1 MRAIEEAIA
10 TMAAPARLRSSRYDR
25 IFFGGVA
32 TFILAAVFLGFAQTY
47 YLAAWLTLP
56 AWKAGMGPP
65 HRVAVHVHALI
76 FSSWIL
82 FLIAQTSLVSA
93 GRVDLHRRFGLFGFG
108 LAGLVVLAAVIVVST
123 SLAGLPPGHPAV
135 MGAAR
140 QVLRAVAFGLL
151 TYFGY
156 RQRHNPPA
164 HKRLMVIATI
174 ALLPAPL
181 VRWPVLIAGNFPL
194 AVGCCYALLVLVA
207 CYDVWSTR
215 RVHLATAFGS
225 AIVIASNPPVV
236 GMFTHNATWLVI
248 ATQMQKLGHLLS

>member
-1 MRAIEEAIA
+1 MRAIEQAMA
-10 TMAAPARLRSSRYDR
+10 TVAEPPRLRSSRYDR
-25 IFFGGVA
+25 IFFAGVA

-47 YLAAWLTLP
+47 YLSGLLTLP

-65 HRVAVHVHALI
+65 LRVVVHVHALI

-82 FLIAQTSLVSA
+82 LLIAQTSLVSA

-108 LAGLVVLAAVIVVST
+108 LAGLVVLAGVIVVSS
-123 SLAGLPPGHPAV
+123 SLAGLPPGDPAV
-135 MGAAR
+135 RGSATL
-140 QVLRAVAFGLL
+140 VLRAVAFGLL
-151 TYFGY
+151 AYFGY

-194 AVGCCYALLVLVA
+194 AIGCCYALLVFVA

-215 RVHLATAFGS
+215 RVHLATVFGS
-225 AIVIASNPPVV
+225 AIVIVSNPPVV
-236 GMFTHNATWLVI
+236 GVYTHNATWLVI
-248 ATQMQKLGHLLS
+248 ATQMQKLGHLFR